1 MNHEQTLLKRNF
13 APLSVITKKE
23 ENKYEEAKEEEKKF
37 EEVKEEKKGE
47 EP

>member
-1 MNHEQTLLKRNF
+1 MNHEQTLLKRNIG
-13 APLSVITKKE
+13 PLSVITKKE
-23 ENKYEEAKEEEKKF
+23 EINDEEEKKF